1 MVYRIYVEKKPEL
14 AFEAKALMGEIRDIL
29 NIPSVTGVRV
39 INRYDAD
46 NLDRALFEHSVWTVF
61 AEPQTDFASET
72 FDAGD
77 GIVFAVEYLPGQFDQ
92 RADSAAQCIQIISQ
106 GEKPRVRSAK
116 VFVLEGDPSAEELDR
131 IKKHLIN
138 PVEAREAS
146 LELPETLAEKF
157 DTQETVETLHGFT
170 TLDHEGLKAFVKQYG
185 LAMDVDDITV
195 CRDYFASEHRDPT
208 ITEIRM
214 IDTYWS
220 DHCRHT
226 TFLTVIDGAKFE
238 DELLQSAYEDYLATR
253 QALGV
258 KKPVCLMDIA
268 TVAVKYLKKQGRL
281 NNNVVVGTVISNL
294 GLFKALDAAGIDY
307 IRTGV
312 GEPLVSKAMKDS
324 GCLIGGEQCGH
335 MVFSE
340 YSNTGDGMITAMKM
354 LDVMVQTHRSLGELA
369 GELTIYPQITES
381 IRVRDKI
388 AAMADEDF
396 LKTINE
402 VSDILGDTGR
412 VLVRKSDTES
422 LVRIMVEAQ
431 TEQACKLYV
440 DRMAEVLFRKGYAV
454 Q

>member
-1 MVYRIYVEKKPEL
+1 MANSFGVSGLRGEANVSLTVDLAFSFGRFLGWDVKQQVGRKPRIVIGRDTRISGPMLQSAMASGLMASGADVYLLEVTTTPSVSFITKADGFDCGIMITASHNPYQDNGIKVINSDGEAAGEGIFVLFQDYVE
-14 AFEAKALMGEIRDIL
+14 G
-29 NIPSVTGVRV
+29 
-39 INRYDAD
+39 
-46 NLDRALFEHSVWTVF
+46 
-61 AEPQTDFASET
+61 
-72 FDAGD
+72 
-77 GIVFAVEYLPGQFDQ
+77 
-92 RADSAAQCIQIISQ
+92 RADSIPYARRHDIGKQFDYSC
-106 GEKPRVRSAK
+106 GREKYFEHLLAVPDARFEGLRIGLDCANGASSDYAERLFTSLGAEVTVINDAPDGFNINEKCGSSHLDGIHK
-116 VFVLEGDPSAEELDR
+116 LVLENKLDAGFAFDGDADR
-131 IKKHLIN
+131 CMGIDENGNEVSGDHVSYIY
-138 PVEAREAS
+138 AS
-146 LELPETLAEKF
+146 F
-157 DTQETVETLHGFT
+157 
-170 TLDHEGLKAFVKQYG
+170 
-185 LAMDVDDITV
+185 
-195 CRDYFASEHRDPT
+195 
-208 ITEIRM
+208 
-214 IDTYWS
+214 
-220 DHCRHT
+220 
-226 TFLTVIDGAKFE
+226 
-238 DELLQSAYEDYLATR
+238 
-253 QALGV
+253 
-258 KKPVCLMDIA
+258 
-268 TVAVKYLKKQGRL
+268 LKKQGRL